1 MVGRAQ
7 LTDETDPFFLYTLR
21 ITEEEFQTLKIDQSI
36 LVDFAEFP
44 SKSVAPPPKPKS
56 APHAAFGVPV
66 SPACSSRHPGA
77 GWQLLRW
84 RPSNLIPASIPE
96 EYDFGVS

>member
-44 SKSVAPPPKPKS
+44 SKSVVPPPQKNNRPHTWRS
-56 APHAAFGVPV
+56 ASLSVLPAAAGTRALAGTCCAGA
-66 SPACSSRHPGA
+66 PAISARQSSFHRM
-77 GWQLLRW
+77 
-84 RPSNLIPASIPE
+84 
-96 EYDFGVS
+96 Y